1 MRIKNPISRGGEG
14 WLTQVFYNLI
24 ESDQKFNSKSFTEDL
39 ENEVYHWKLYTR
51 QNIIKWIQFQKI
63 LFYRAMGTCQEFW
76 NMIFYAFVI

>member
-39 ENEVYHWKLYTR
+39 GKRSVSLKTLHQTKHNKMDTISEN
-51 QNIIKWIQFQKI
+51 FI
-63 LFYRAMGTCQEFW
+63 L
-76 NMIFYAFVI
+76 